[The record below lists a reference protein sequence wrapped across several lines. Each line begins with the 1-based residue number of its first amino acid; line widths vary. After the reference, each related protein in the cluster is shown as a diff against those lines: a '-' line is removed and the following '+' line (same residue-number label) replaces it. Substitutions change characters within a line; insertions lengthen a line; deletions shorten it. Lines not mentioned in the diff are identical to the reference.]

1 MQGRTNIKVQLSL
14 IVTLTLALAEGMR
27 RLFHFEQQWA
37 TSNRVERA
45 YARSTY
51 LDRRV
56 LHSVGSK
63 QWVKEYFESRRIVA
77 VLINSDSEEFFEAIL
92 SQTKA
97 PAPSGGSTGAL

>member
-1 MQGRTNIKVQLSL
+1 
-14 IVTLTLALAEGMR
+14 
-27 RLFHFEQQWA
+27 
-37 TSNRVERA
+37 VERA
-45 YARSTY
+45 LLDARSTY
-51 LDRRV
+51 LDRRE

-92 SQTKA
+92 SQTRA